1 MFDTILAGFTAA
13 LNAIPFTAATWSVI
27 GVLGIFVWLFSKA
40 SRDPKNPIRWEHLII
55 DSTNDRASPY
65 KMGFLIGGLI
75 GTWIVVKL
83 TDANKLTFDIFGLY
97 LSYLLGGASVNTF
110 FKAKGGE
117 TTPGASQELP
127 TPDAAPA
134 DMSPG
139 MITPPGAEQE
149 LPK

>member
-1 MFDTILAGFTAA
+1 MLDTILAGITAA
-13 LNAIPFTAATWSVI
+13 ANAIPFTAATWSVI
-27 GVLGIFVWLFSKA
+27 GVLGMFVWLFGKA

-65 KMGFLIGGLI
+65 KMGFLIGGMV

-117 TTPGASQELP
+117 SN
-127 TPDAAPA
+127 PA
-134 DMSPG
+134 DPLDE
-139 MITPPGAEQE
+139 PPQNP
-149 LPK
+149 PK